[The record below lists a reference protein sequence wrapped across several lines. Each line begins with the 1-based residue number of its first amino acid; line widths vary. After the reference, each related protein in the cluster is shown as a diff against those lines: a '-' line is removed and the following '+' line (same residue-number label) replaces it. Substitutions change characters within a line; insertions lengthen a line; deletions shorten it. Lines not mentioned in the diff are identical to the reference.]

1 MGVELNGS
9 FKYDNHS
16 IKQNFH
22 DPFFQNQYKYFYFN
36 QNIIEFQ
43 VLLNQANKRI
53 KNYNATEIECPHHQ
67 ACEITMIFTHLEA
80 FTNCQNKKNCYEGSV
95 SSKCVSLPETK
106 ACLDFVDEEEKN
118 QHRHTLQWHKHTQ
131 NFYYSWENKR
141 QVLRASVISNAKR
154 LKIEGKRK
162 VSNLIKDSDKGSGG

>member
-1 MGVELNGS
+1 
-9 FKYDNHS
+9 
-16 IKQNFH
+16 
-22 DPFFQNQYKYFYFN
+22 
-36 QNIIEFQ
+36 
-43 VLLNQANKRI
+43 
-53 KNYNATEIECPHHQ
+53 
-67 ACEITMIFTHLEA
+67 MIFTHLEA
-80 FTNCQNKKNCYEGSV
+80 STNCQNKKNCYEGSV

-162 VSNLIKDSDKGSGG
+162 VSNLIKDSDKGSGGWWKMLTTKYLKLHLLPLFYHWILSFFNSIFAKKFFRAVFFKILLPEKA